1 MEIAMG
7 DKTTVVSS
15 DGFELDAWLAVPEGT
30 PKGGVLVIQEIFGV
44 NAHIRE
50 VVDGY
55 AADGYAALAPALFD
69 RAERGVELGYEGD
82 DFGKGA
88 GLAFNELKMPTTIR
102 DLMASVEVL
111 AHYGN
116 VGVVGYCYGG
126 LMAYLSAC
134 NIDSLSCSVGYYGG
148 GIANQLAHRPRIP
161 LMLHFGEQD
170 AHIPMADVAKIKE
183 VIPDAF
189 VHTYDADHGFNCN
202 HRASYSEPAAR
213 QAKERTLAF
222 FATHIG

>member
-1 MEIAMG
+1 
-7 DKTTVVSS
+7 
-15 DGFELDAWLAVPEGT
+15 
-30 PKGGVLVIQEIFGV
+30 
-44 NAHIRE
+44 
-50 VVDGY
+50 
-55 AADGYAALAPALFD
+55 
-69 RAERGVELGYEGD
+69 
-82 DFGKGA
+82 
-88 GLAFNELKMPTTIR
+88 MPTTIR

-116 VGVVGYCYGG
+116 VGVVGYCDGG

-148 GIANQLAHRPRIP
+148 GIANQLAQRPRIP

-170 AHIPMADVAKIKE
+170 AHIPMADVEKIKK
-183 VIPDAF
+183 VIPDVF